1 MKRGDEMTAS
11 PALTAEASSCS
22 IMPVAQDIHSSVL
35 RQISGTDLPA
45 IRVNGIDISLFPAVQ
60 QFSPGMLN
68 PLQARRMSQLPFG
81 SGKEDQR
88 PDNDVANNPKGADR
102 H

>member
-45 IRVNGIDISLFPAVQ
+45 IRVNGIDISLFPCCATV
-60 QFSPGMLN
+60 F
-68 PLQARRMSQLPFG
+68 ARHAKPF
-81 SGKEDQR
+81 
-88 PDNDVANNPKGADR
+88 AGAQDESITLWVW
-102 H
+102 